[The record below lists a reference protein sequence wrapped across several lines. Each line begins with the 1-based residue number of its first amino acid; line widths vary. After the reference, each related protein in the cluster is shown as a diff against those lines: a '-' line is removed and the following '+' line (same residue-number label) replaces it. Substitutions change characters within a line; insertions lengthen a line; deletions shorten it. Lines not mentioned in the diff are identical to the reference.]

1 MSNFSKYKYKLLDH
15 LSYEQQFEEEI
26 KFKQMMLVIICG
38 CTLVSLLSFHIYYNY
53 YLNYNFIDITNL
65 EIFNELEIE
74 PNNNKKR
81 ALSSNLVNNAFDSS
95 RDGYYTATRVISES
109 TNYTQPTITA
119 TSSTSEAVLSTMNM
133 RYRQKYAYDAES
145 GILSTVTSSSCFS
158 SSYEKQFIDNLVD
171 LIQNRNTSLFTQSN
185 LVLHNNQT
193 SEQNINQSL
202 YDKVYSWFMKSNS
215 SSLVDLNLQRQ
226 NKLKSRN
233 SLISQ
238 QSTTADCSF
247 II

>member
-1 MSNFSKYKYKLLDH
+1 M
-15 LSYEQQFEEEI
+15 
-26 KFKQMMLVIICG
+26 
-38 CTLVSLLSFHIYYNY
+38 
-53 YLNYNFIDITNL
+53 
-65 EIFNELEIE
+65 
-74 PNNNKKR
+74 
-81 ALSSNLVNNAFDSS
+81 NNAFDSS

-133 RYRQKYAYDAES
+133 RNEQKYAYDAES

-193 SEQNINQSL
+193 SEQNINQSF

>member
-1 MSNFSKYKYKLLDH
+1 MK
-15 LSYEQQFEEEI
+15 EQ
-26 KFKQMMLVIICG
+26 V
-38 CTLVSLLSFHIYYNY
+38 
-53 YLNYNFIDITNL
+53 
-65 EIFNELEIE
+65 
-74 PNNNKKR
+74 
-81 ALSSNLVNNAFDSS
+81 
-95 RDGYYTATRVISES
+95 
-109 TNYTQPTITA
+109 
-119 TSSTSEAVLSTMNM
+119 
-133 RYRQKYAYDAES
+133 
-145 GILSTVTSSSCFS
+145 
-158 SSYEKQFIDNLVD
+158 KQFIDNLVD

-193 SEQNINQSL
+193 SEQNINQSF